1 MTDHEWLYIVD
12 NFFGTTSTVGPIPEA
27 EILKLAK
34 QGKITVDTKVASPT
48 RTNGQWLLIS
58 SIPGIVKIIESGQ
71 QERQAK
77 KDKEKQ
83 QLAIVQANREAQER
97 ERQQQGELIRQ
108 QTLQQMAQ
116 ISDCQDPNLLATIR
130 QRVQGILTSNEV
142 VEYIAIQKKPLVN
155 IAPDAMVATNRRL
168 IFYRPKILGRFEFQ
182 DYNWFDLQN
191 AHIQQNLLG
200 AVFTAR
206 HISGQVLSMD
216 YLTPEGSQAL
226 YRLAQ
231 TREEQARI
239 ARYQMQVDV
248 IRAGSS
254 QINIQNNVPTSAVPP
269 TPEPFTID
277 ATPAKDDLFKRL
289 ETLKRMF
296 DAGLIT
302 PDDFAA
308 RKQEILSQV

>member
-1 MTDHEWLYIVD
+1 MAEHEWLYIVD
-12 NFFGTTSTVGPIPEA
+12 NFFGTTSTVGPIPET

-34 QGKITVDTKVASPT
+34 QGKVTLETKVASPT
-48 RTNGQWLLIS
+48 RTNGQWLLVS
-58 SIPGIVKIIESGQ
+58 SIPGLVKIIESGQ

-77 KDKEKQ
+77 KDTEKQ
-83 QLAIVQANREAQER
+83 QLAVVKANREAQER

-108 QTLQQMAQ
+108 QTLQQMSQ
-116 ISDCQDPNLLATIR
+116 ISDCHDPNLLATIR

-155 IAPDAMVATNRRL
+155 ITPDAMVATNRRL

-254 QINIQNNVPTSAVPP
+254 QINIQNNVPATAPPP

-302 PDDFAA
+302 PNDFAT